1 MSALEAVL
9 SVQDHDTVIDQLRH
23 RRQSLPERAALQALE
38 ARRRELAARRQEAA
52 ARRDEVAARQA
63 ELERAMAVSEARV
76 GEIDRRMYSGQVTA
90 SRDLQAMAAEIEHL
104 KERVSDLEDAA
115 LAAME
120 EREPLDAEVAGLDR
134 EDAILVADADRLTA
148 ALAAAE
154 AAIDADLAG
163 EQEARRA
170 AAEAVPGDLAATY
183 EKLRARLGG
192 IGAARLEHGTCM
204 GCHLRLPA
212 TELDRLKREPPDSVA
227 FCDQCGRILVR

>member
-90 SRDLQAMAAEIEHL
+90 SRDLQAMAGEIEHL